1 MFCKSREYH
10 KVDHYLWIP
19 YFWIHLLTKF
29 ICNPQIHTHCDF
41 ISHMIQRCTGES
53 CKIFE
58 SLYSLL
64 RSNKVLFCRQLSYC
78 KQVSLVYLVPL
89 VFAFLCLWLVNSLFT
104 VAPMHSDEGL
114 ASVSNCK
121 RMVLCLTE
129 KTCVLDVLLSVRCY
143 GATSSMLI
151 SWQWIHPEKGKVKS
165 LNTVRLTQ
173 EVLNKHL
180 SCKKQLWKGGKV
192 ANFVHS
198 WDHN

>member
-1 MFCKSREYH
+1 MISYH
-10 KVDHYLWIP
+10 TWYKDAQVRAVKYLSHSTPSWGP
-19 YFWIHLLTKF
+19 TRCCSAVNF
-29 ICNPQIHTHCDF
+29 HTVN
-41 ISHMIQRCTGES
+41 RC
-53 CKIFE
+53 
-58 SLYSLL
+58 
-64 RSNKVLFCRQLSYC
+64 LS
-78 KQVSLVYLVPL
+78 VVYLVPL
-89 VFAFLCLWLVNSLFT
+89 VFAFLCFWLVNSLFT

-114 ASVSNCK
+114 AIVSNCK